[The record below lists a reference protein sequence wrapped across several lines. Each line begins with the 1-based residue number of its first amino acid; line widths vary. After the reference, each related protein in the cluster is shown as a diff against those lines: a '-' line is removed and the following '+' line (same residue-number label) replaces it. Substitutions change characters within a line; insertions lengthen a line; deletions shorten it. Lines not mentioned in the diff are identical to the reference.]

1 MSRLFIR
8 LGIGTAATMATV
20 ALIAAPAAATT
31 TIGTT
36 TTAKAS
42 STHVKP
48 GKTFTISGAVRHNT
62 TNLCGQTVRLYERSS
77 SKAKWTKA
85 TNTPKATKV
94 TAKAAGA
101 KTCTYTFSVT
111 GLKHGE
117 QYEVVHPAQTIGTKH
132 YGRSVSKVITVSK
145 A

>member
-1 MSRLFIR
+1 MSRVFTRIG
-8 LGIGTAATMATV
+8 LGAAAVLASV
-20 ALIAAPAAATT
+20 ALVAAPAEATT

-48 GKTFTISGAVRHNT
+48 GKTFTISGAVRHGT
-62 TNLCGQTVRLYERSS
+62 TGLVGQTVYLYERSS

-85 TNTPKATKV
+85 SNATKPNTV
-94 TAKAAGA
+94 TIAKGA
-101 KTCTYTFSVT
+101 YKFTAT

-117 QYEVVHPAQTIGTKH
+117 QYEVVHPAQTVNGKH